1 MNKPLFYW
9 TFIGQALL
17 SFLLWENRTEGYT
30 VLMKYNTVKQ
40 DEIHTDRQPHLDLLK
55 ALSIV
60 CMILCHTVMRLAAHR
75 PGYSTETGYL
85 FGDAV
90 LGCYVGVAHA
100 FMLAMGIGFIFSKKT
115 TPLYLLKRGISIY
128 ILGYLFNIFRF
139 GVYALLDYA
148 VKVDYSPDL
157 FHAVFFQDIFQFAGL
172 AMMLTALLMKLKFN
186 EMGILIVGIVLSCI
200 GSVVPDIQT
209 GNAFWDIVIGN
220 FVTSTNV
227 PSHFTFL
234 NWFIFVAVGMIFG
247 KIIRQLKDEDLFYK
261 RLLVGSCIIMTV
273 FILTTA
279 KYGMFFLNRLHRYYA
294 VSILEAVGY
303 LSIDFFLL
311 SLFFFVTRRFET
323 GRLGACITM
332 SRNLTQMYLVHW
344 CMLCFLEYIVCY
356 LLKYILPY
364 PVIYLTGICLIAG
377 SYYISKGWKI
387 NI

>member
-1 MNKPLFYW
+1 
-9 TFIGQALL
+9 
-17 SFLLWENRTEGYT
+17 
-30 VLMKYNTVKQ
+30 MKYNTLNRE
-40 DEIHTDRQPHLDLLK
+40 EIHTDRQPHLDLLK

-139 GVYALLDYA
+139 GVYAILDYA

-172 AMMLTALLMKLKFN
+172 AMMMTALLMKLKLN
-186 EMGILIVGIVLSCI
+186 EVGILIVGIVLSCI
-200 GSVVPDIQT
+200 GSVVPDVQT
-209 GNAFWDIVIGN
+209 GNAFLDIVIGN

-234 NWFIFVAVGMIFG
+234 NWYIFVAVGMFLG
-247 KIIRQLKDEDLFYK
+247 KVLKRLQDEKRFYK
-261 RLLVGSCIIMTV
+261 RLLWISCIIMSAFV
-273 FILTTA
+273 LTTV

-311 SLFFFVTRRFET
+311 SLFYFAMQRFET
-323 GRLGACITM
+323 GKPEICMTM
-332 SRNLTQMYLVHW
+332 SRNLTQMYLLHW

-356 LLKYILPY
+356 LLKYVLSY
-364 PVIYLTGICLIAG
+364 PVIYLIGICLIAG
-377 SYYISKGWKI
+377 SYYVSKRWKI
-387 NI
+387 DI